1 VGYRGVTGIRPG
13 QVWWS
18 DLDPAEGREQAG
30 RRPVVVVSSRFHLSL
45 TGEHLVTVLPLTSRE
60 RPGWLHRVAVT
71 RPGRTTSYVLTEQV
85 RTIARSRL
93 TGQAPAWVLSDQEAE
108 QVRTVLRKMIDI

>member
-1 VGYRGVTGIRPG
+1 MTDIRPW

-18 DLDPAEGREQAG
+18 DLDPTEGREQAG

-45 TGEHLVTVLPLTSRE
+45 TGEQLITVLPLTTRARS
-60 RPGWLHRVAVT
+60 GWIHRVAIALTGKPV
-71 RPGRTTSYVLTEQV
+71 SYALTEQV

-93 TGQAPAWVLSDQEAE
+93 VGQTPAWVLAE
-108 QVRTVLRKMIDI
+108 REVGEVRVVLRKMLDI